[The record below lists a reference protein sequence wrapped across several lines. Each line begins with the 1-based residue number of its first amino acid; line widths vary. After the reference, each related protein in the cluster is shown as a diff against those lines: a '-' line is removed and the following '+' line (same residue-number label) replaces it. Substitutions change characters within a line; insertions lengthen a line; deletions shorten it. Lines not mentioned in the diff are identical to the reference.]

1 MRRIVIVL
9 FVVALAGACG
19 TRTTPESVEARA
31 APTTRDPGIV
41 TSGSV
46 IAETETLSDEQRV
59 LAAVDGFVASTI
71 TANDPPDPNHPDL
84 GRYRVGA
91 VLDNAVAS
99 VRQNQQL
106 GIAYRWPV
114 GSRSSHSGTVSAL
127 DADRAV
133 VRNCVVDDAQQVA
146 MADGRVLNSSVAT
159 KLFEAKLQRV
169 DGVWKVA
176 ENSLLE
182 RWEGVSGCAAS
193 Q

>member
-1 MRRIVIVL
+1 MRRMLFVS

-19 TRTTPESVEARA
+19 TGSARESGESRV
-31 APTTRDPGIV
+31 APTTDDVGIV
-41 TSGSV
+41 TSGSALV
-46 IAETETLSDEQRV
+46 EAAPVSDEQDV

-71 TANDPPDPNHPDL
+71 TVNDPPDPNHPDL
-84 GRYRVGA
+84 GRFRMGA

-99 VRQNQQL
+99 VRENQQL
-106 GIAYRWPV
+106 RIAYRRPS

-133 VRNCVVDDAQQVA
+133 VRNCVVDDAQQVGL
-146 MADGRVLNSSVAT
+146 ADGRILNSSVAT